1 MNEKFKQCIRFG
13 HIPSLV
19 VLQLLFIILFAVFV
33 DYDPITA
40 VSHQGGAKYD
50 TKWQK
55 GDPKKGKLLEDE
67 QLGTSNEEGSSLLNG
82 YPSKNSKTLLI
93 CI

>member
-1 MNEKFKQCIRFG
+1 MSKTFKECVRFG
-13 HIPSLV
+13 HIPLLI

-55 GDPKKGKLLEDE
+55 GDPIKGRLLEDK
-67 QLGTSNEEGSSLLNG
+67 QLGTSTQHAQMEMNKSAGIR
-82 YPSKNSKTLLI
+82 PMTPMA
-93 CI
+93 